1 MMYTQRTKSSQL
13 KSIWL
18 NIWFLSLL
26 FQSFFFYLF
35 FFFTAFHT
43 NQPSPHTKDTHS
55 EHTATSVVVFHK
67 ASEKVQTSCGADKK
81 GFSVTTRGEKKGIN
95 SIWSLRGKTGTLG
108 VVPSFS
114 RLCLLPT
121 CAYNSEVLERLETSH
136 LSLHLRWPWYSES
149 GYKDTERA
157 KWQREPDRL
166 SLTRPRHLRLSPSLP
181 HAHWQRLQTQN

>member
-26 FQSFFFYLF
+26 FQSFFFLF
-35 FFFTAFHT
+35 IFFFTAFHT

-81 GFSVTTRGEKKGIN
+81 GFSVTTRGGKKGIN

-166 SLTRPRHLRLSPSLP
+166 SLRLPPTLP
-181 HAHWQRLQTQN
+181 HAH